1 MPSPFPCEL
10 YLWDQLAPKESKFV
24 KKLEKK
30 YGVNWGEWPKERERE
45 RERELEIVRN
55 IVKDLIEVKY
65 EDEPI
70 GHNPKSLRSH
80 WQSIKAYSIFFQ

>member
-1 MPSPFPCEL
+1 MT
-10 YLWDQLAPKESKFV
+10 
-24 KKLEKK
+24 KKK
-30 YGVNWGEWPKERERE
+30 RE

-65 EDEPI
+65 EGEPI

>member
-1 MPSPFPCEL
+1 MEL
-10 YLWDQLAPKESKFV
+10 IGENDQKR
-24 KKLEKK
+24 
-30 YGVNWGEWPKERERE
+30 ERERE